1 MKATPVR
8 KSLFAAFPVMVL
20 GLALILAACQPSAGA
35 PVSPTDSPTP
45 EETEEPEVPDTGGS
59 PAFSLDE
66 LGRLTPDAVLLEL
79 DSEPTFFRPEASY
92 AFGRPPIFALL
103 ADGRVIYTQEGD
115 SSEQEQVV
123 VAQLTPEETVALVQ
137 QVLDL
142 GFDRLE
148 SYTDFCFTN
157 PDGEEVC
164 IADAAYTI
172 LRLRRADDGLNEV
185 KIYANFANDMEAF
198 DGISNLLFGYT
209 HPDAEPY
216 TPENAALF
224 LSEFMGDVPPPTVL
238 DWPLDPSLLDF
249 PRTDF
254 NLWAIELE
262 GEELSDYIAAV
273 GRNTGDAYFEHEGE
287 LYQAYL
293 SPWLPAA
300 DYSEELQEAFPA
312 PE

>member
-20 GLALILAACQPSAGA
+20 GLALVLAACQPSAGA

-216 TPENAALF
+216 APENAALF